1 MIFHEFSRP
10 VYYLALENLTV
21 LLRYSSGTP
30 GVLLGYSW
38 GKDYYLALRKNHV
51 FFMFFFT
58 PRSANA
64 KSLQKHVS
72 IFVQDRVFSR
82 YLCVFGENSSFLLSS
97 REGNQDIELERNTR
111 EERARFA

>member
-1 MIFHEFSRP
+1 MC
-10 VYYLALENLTV
+10 
-21 LLRYSSGTP
+21 GTDP
-30 GVLLGYSW
+30 YRAS
-38 GKDYYLALRKNHV
+38 AKNT
-51 FFMFFFT
+51 FFLMFFFT

-97 REGNQDIELERNTR
+97 REGNQDIELERETS
-111 EERARFA
+111 ARTGSLRVARPRRNRMSSIKEPGPLARPRRLWGGL